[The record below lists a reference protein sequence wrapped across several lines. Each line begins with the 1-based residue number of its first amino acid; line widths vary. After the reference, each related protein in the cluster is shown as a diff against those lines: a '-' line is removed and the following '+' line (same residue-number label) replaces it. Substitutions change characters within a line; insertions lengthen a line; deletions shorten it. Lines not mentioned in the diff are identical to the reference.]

1 MASLYS
7 AVMHRQRAMLPF
19 LVALAVA
26 TSACV
31 TENRPADC
39 DEPEKTIELTVTAVA
54 LQPNDPAACR
64 DQVVTL
70 LVGSEVDGV
79 IHIHGLDALVP
90 ATTITAGEEIALEFT
105 AERSGQFPIE
115 LHPADD
121 PQGVSVGIF
130 TVHER

>member
-1 MASLYS
+1 MA
-7 AVMHRQRAMLPF
+7 
-19 LVALAVA
+19 
-26 TSACV
+26 
-31 TENRPADC
+31 ENRPDDC
-39 DEPEKTIELTVTAVA
+39 DEPAKTIELTVNATT
-54 LQPNDPAACR
+54 LEPNDPAACR
-64 DQVVTL
+64 DQEVTL
-70 LVGSEVDGV
+70 RVGSEVDGV

-90 ATTITAGEEIALEFT
+90 ATTIAAGEEVVLDFT